1 MKQKAQKYGTWWLI
15 LLMLTIVL
23 SIITSQNITFTG
35 LLSSVAGHFAFALI
49 ASLLP
54 WGVYRLVGNP
64 LNGEELMSTITM
76 GWLILAVAN
85 LSVM

>member
-1 MKQKAQKYGTWWLI
+1 MNQKAQKYGTWWLI
-15 LLMLTIVL
+15 LLILTIIV
-23 SIITSQNITFTG
+23 SSITSQNITFTG
-35 LLSSVAGHFAFALI
+35 LLSSMAGHIAFALI

-54 WGVYRLVGNP
+54 WGVYRLTGKP
-64 LNGEELMSTITM
+64 LTGEEFMATVTI